1 MNTFLLAFDALMRV
15 LRPTLFALAVV
26 VALVCLVDWL
36 VRTRRLN
43 PFGPVARFF
52 RVSISPLMAPV
63 ERRVVRSG
71 GLPSSAPWWT
81 LASVVLGGIVLLSL
95 LGFLRGQLVSVA
107 GAMSGGMSAIAWLVV
122 SWTFAILR
130 LALMVRV
137 FSSFV
142 RVSPYS
148 RWIRWSYVLTEP
160 MLRPLRQII
169 PTIGMFD
176 FTPIVAYLL
185 LGVLESLLHS
195 IA

>member
-1 MNTFLLAFDALMRV
+1 MNSLLVAFDALLRV

-52 RVSISPLMAPV
+52 RASISPLMAPV

-81 LASVVLGGIVLLSL
+81 LAAVVLGGIVVLSL

-107 GAMSGGMSAIAWLVV
+107 GAMSGGPSSIVWLLV

-142 RVSPYS
+142 RISPYS
-148 RWIRWSYVLTEP
+148 PWIRWSYVLSEP

-169 PTIGMFD
+169 PTLGMFD
-176 FTPIVAYLL
+176 LTPIVAYLL
-185 LGVLESLLHS
+185 LGVLESLIHS

>member
-1 MNTFLLAFDALMRV
+1 MHSLLVAFDALLRV
-15 LRPTLFALAVV
+15 LRPTLFGLAVV

-52 RVSISPLMAPV
+52 RASISPLMAPL

-81 LASVVLGGIVLLSL
+81 LAAVVLGGIVVLSL
-95 LGFLRGQLVSVA
+95 LGFLRGQLVGVA
-107 GAMSGGMSAIAWLVV
+107 GAMSGGPAAIVWLLVG
-122 SWTFAILR
+122 WTFAILR

-137 FSSFV
+137 LSSFI
-142 RVSPYS
+142 RISPYS
-148 RWIRWSYVLTEP
+148 RWIRWSYVLSEP

-169 PTIGMFD
+169 PTLGMFD
-176 FTPIVAYLL
+176 LTPIVAYLL